1 MINVLFVGAGGFF
14 GAIGRY
20 LLAGAVYQLFP
31 NSSFPS
37 GTTVVNVLGCFIIG
51 LLNGLIE
58 TRQVFGPET
67 RLFLLI
73 GLLGG
78 FTTFSTFGFE
88 TMALMKDGEFLLAVM
103 NVLVQV
109 VLGLGA
115 VFVGYNLLRHL

>member
-14 GAIGRY
+14 GAIARY

-37 GTTVVNVLGCFIIG
+37 GTTVVNVLGCFVIG
-51 LLNGLIE
+51 LLNGLLE

-109 VLGLGA
+109 IFGLAA
-115 VFVGYNLLRHL
+115 VFIGYNLLRQL

>member
-1 MINVLFVGAGGFF
+1 MLFVGAGGFV

-58 TRQVFGPET
+58 TRQLFGPET

>member
-1 MINVLFVGAGGFF
+1 MINVLFVGAGGFV

-58 TRQVFGPET
+58 TRQLFGPET